1 MTEYRELV
9 RILEL
14 EHINQNYLLLFRNGS
29 DYLTYDNKQIV
40 FTNGFNYRGDKQTT
54 KIEFHPLNEQE
65 QSCSYLLIN
74 DLIHLH
80 LKNHIYSL
88 FNKILRI
95 KDGTNAKLTHE
106 FDKTQ
111 IDSLPNPTS
120 ITRHKFNYLFD
131 ALSAIPFSK
140 NIITFS
146 IDFNSTSN
154 GAKID
159 FKYPLYDELCTIENN
174 TLFDIYLEDF
184 EIVLFKKIYED
195 YIMNMIDKL
204 FHKDIEVPQNSNLY
218 PQYYTLLKIKVILK
232 EAFWKEYNKYK
243 WPIIKRKL
251 IKYNEMLDNLN
262 QFTYMLPLI
271 SKEQQE
277 LDLQSYKNEIK
288 SRKESESNWLK
299 LKDKKMQEI
308 VKKEQTEIIINSD
321 KKIETFMQHIAETA
335 YKKYIRQINNFL
347 NDQRVNDYIQN
358 YNQFKNNQEWAELFH
373 WQNLVLNILNGN
385 GTSLWFDTRIDKY
398 CFRSKVGAT
407 LVYENK
413 EGISELLTR
422 ALKELILS

>member
-14 EHINQNYLLLFRNGS
+14 KHNNQGDLLLFHNGS

-40 FTNGFNYRGDKQTT
+40 FIDGFNHLGDKQTT
-54 KIEFHPLNEQE
+54 YIEFHPLNEQK
-65 QSCSYLLIN
+65 QSCSHLLV
-74 DLIHLH
+74 DDSIHLY
-80 LKNHIYSL
+80 LKNKVYNL

-106 FDKTQ
+106 FDKDQ
-111 IDSLPNPTS
+111 IDLLPNPTI
-120 ITRHKFNYLFD
+120 ITQHKFNYLFT
-131 ALSAIPFSK
+131 IPFAK

-154 GAKID
+154 CAIVD
-159 FKYPLYDELCTIENN
+159 FKYPLYDELCTLNNN
-174 TLFDIYLEDF
+174 TLFGLYLEDF
-184 EIVLFKKIYED
+184 EILLFKKIYEE
-195 YIMNMIDKL
+195 YIINMINNL

-218 PQYYTLLKIKVILK
+218 PQYYTLLKIKVILQ
-232 EAFWKEYNKYK
+232 EAFWKEYDINER
-243 WPIIKRKL
+243 PNIKRNL

-262 QFTYMLPLI
+262 QFTYMLPSI

-277 LDLQSYKNEIK
+277 LDFESYKNEMER
-288 SRKESESNWLK
+288 RKESESNWLK
-299 LKDKKMQEI
+299 LKDTKMQEI

-335 YKKYIRQINNFL
+335 YKKYIRQTENFL
-347 NDQRVNDYIQN
+347 TDQRVNDYIQN

-385 GTSLWFDTRIDKY
+385 GTSL
-398 CFRSKVGAT
+398 
-407 LVYENK
+407 
-413 EGISELLTR
+413 
-422 ALKELILS
+422 